1 MISWLLVII
10 FAYFLLAIVTLL
22 DKYIVVTPAINPKV
36 FSFYVGIL
44 GILVWFLVPFG
55 FLKIPELPI
64 ILLAVSAGVIR
75 IAAMFY
81 YFTAL
86 KECEASRVTSI
97 MGGVIPLF
105 TFLFSYILSAGE
117 KFLGSKE
124 LIAFL
129 LLLSGGFLVSFEKE
143 KSLTL
148 KNLKFSGLSG
158 FLFSLS
164 FVFSKISYSKQSF
177 WSGYIWMSLGFVLA
191 AVILFLLFKEVRE
204 EIFSKKDFLQKKIF
218 PLFVLDQGMGAVFFI
233 LQNWAI
239 ALAPLAYLSII
250 SALGGIQYVFLLILV
265 VLISLKF
272 PRILKEEIS
281 SKVLLQ
287 KIVSVCLIIIGI
299 AILAF

>member
-1 MISWLLVII
+1 MSWLLVII
-10 FAYFLLAIVTLL
+10 LAYFLLAIVALL
-22 DKYIVVTPAINPKV
+22 DKYIVVTPVINPKV

-44 GILVWFLVPFG
+44 GILAWFLVPFG
-55 FLKIPELPI
+55 FLKIPALSV
-64 ILLAVSAGVIR
+64 ILLAILAGVIR

-81 YFTAL
+81 YFTAM
-86 KECEASRVTSI
+86 KECEASRVSSI
-97 MGGVIPLF
+97 MGAVITLT

-129 LLLSGGFLVSFEKE
+129 LLLSGGFLISFEKE

-148 KNLKFSGLSG
+148 KNLKFSSLGG
-158 FLFSLS
+158 FLFALS
-164 FVFSKISYSKQSF
+164 FVLSKISYSEQPF
-177 WSGYIWMSLGFVLA
+177 LSGYIWMSLGFVLA
-191 AVILFLLFKEVRE
+191 AVFLFSLFKEVRE

-250 SALGGIQYVFLLILV
+250 SALEGIQYVFLLIFI

-272 PRILKEEIS
+272 PHILKEEIS

-287 KIVSVCLIIIGI
+287 KIVSICLIIIGV